1 MTIEAYLEARGGTH
15 YRASDGDRIYI
26 ATGVIMHLI
35 DFWVPKWTD
44 DDPARWWGG
53 TIPTDRISAWTQSIR
68 SASVFWDVDR
78 QRWAV
83 RYAEGAPWR
92 DRLWDRLLR
101 IKKMIDLSNDESKVA
116 LVREGGDLELE
127 FLIPG
132 VQGHAWKR
140 LKGDPIKDLVA

>member
-1 MTIEAYLEARGGTH
+1 MTIESYLEARGGTH
-15 YRASDGDRIYI
+15 YQAADGDRIYLPV
-26 ATGVIMHLI
+26 GVVMHLI
-35 DFWVPKWTD
+35 DFWVPKWSD
-44 DDPARWWGG
+44 DESARWFGG
-53 TIPTDRISAWTQSIR
+53 DIPTDRISAWTQSIR
-68 SASVFWDVDR
+68 CAKVFWDVDR

-83 RYAEGAPWR
+83 RYASGPWV

-132 VQGHAWKR
+132 GSGHAWKR